1 MINFLR
7 TLDAKDRTIL
17 ELRMKDYTYKDI
29 AKRVGY
35 ENHSGVIKQIN
46 EIMAKFTHE
55 SRPESKKL
63 LKNWA
68 KTRPECQDYLKNWA
82 FHPCENII
90 TSASLQEYHRSS
102 QRRLEY
108 HAR

>member
-35 ENHSGVIKQIN
+35 ENHSGVIKRIN
-46 EIMAKFTHE
+46 RIGEAYERFTGLDRLNGHM
-55 SRPESKKL
+55 SVL
-63 LKNWA
+63 GI
-68 KTRPECQDYLKNWA
+68 KTAE
-82 FHPCENII
+82 
-90 TSASLQEYHRSS
+90 
-102 QRRLEY
+102 
-108 HAR
+108 